1 MCGGAITQLAGLIL
15 WSKDMYGAEVNSLA
29 GSFYNEYFKMTA
41 AFFFN
46 FRRKCICVV
55 ITSEVC
61 RN

>member
-41 AFFFN
+41 AFFFL
-46 FRRKCICVV
+46 FQEKMYLCCHYQ
-55 ITSEVC
+55 
-61 RN
+61 

>member
-41 AFFFN
+41 AFFF
-46 FRRKCICVV
+46 
-55 ITSEVC
+55 
-61 RN
+61 